1 MIAVKRQPG
10 SCIKW
15 KRKNNR
21 NRTTI
26 TYNQLTV
33 QNQLA
38 SMLAIM
44 CVGVPSAAAPWRS
57 LSARAAAALRSA
69 DRRRPITVAFNDE
82 QVEIIDCSGRHR
94 LLSCVIEKTA
104 VDTCVRRRACTQRL
118 KTATSWPEA
127 RKEFDTFSAN
137 QPTGRHRQQ
146 HNSTYIS
153 QATRRSKQH

>member
-1 MIAVKRQPG
+1 
-10 SCIKW
+10 
-15 KRKNNR
+15 
-21 NRTTI
+21 
-26 TYNQLTV
+26 
-33 QNQLA
+33 
-38 SMLAIM
+38 MLAIM
-44 CVGVPSAAAPWRS
+44 NIIKIDREHTTSFGKVELEKKRQKCENSIFEQSAWACPVQRR
-57 LSARAAAALRSA
+57 LGAALAHEQRQRSGA
-69 DRRRPITVAFNDE
+69 PTAGD
-82 QVEIIDCSGRHR
+82 QLQHR

>member
-1 MIAVKRQPG
+1 MAKVIKFKTIIAVKLQPG

-26 TYNQLTV
+26 TYNQQTV

-38 SMLAIM
+38 IS
-44 CVGVPSAAAPWRS
+44 
-57 LSARAAAALRSA
+57 
-69 DRRRPITVAFNDE
+69 FNDE
-82 QVEIIDCSGRHR
+82 QVEIMDCSGRHR